1 MLRQDVQ
8 DSAAKADNVR
18 HDSDTN
24 ILRYC
29 KGQLAGI
36 SDTWANAWRLAEA
49 LRAIK
54 FLIPDHYLGRLDA
67 VSRTRITD
75 PGKAA
80 DWREKVPFQHSVSLR
95 LLLSAVLQE
104 NEALIAKRARVQSL
118 VTTSAGPADL
128 SWLSKHIAK

>member
-1 MLRQDVQ
+1 MTVIQIFYGI
-8 DSAAKADNVR
+8 AKV
-18 HDSDTN
+18 SLLVFL
-24 ILRYC
+24 IL
-29 KGQLAGI
+29 A
-36 SDTWANAWRLAEA
+36 ANAWRLAEA

-80 DWREKVPFQHSVSLR
+80 DWREKVPFQHSVYLR

-104 NEALIAKRARVQSL
+104 YEALIAKRARVQSL